1 MIFFFSRW
9 ILLLSNKNM
18 SKKCFNDLLDEKWS
32 KMWTWET
39 FFIRFSGY
47 NIPKSLMCYGR
58 KKFCRI
64 LACYFRQICFQNIGI
79 NFFWEN
85 VEIDR
90 GLFSDRKI
98 SPRKIH
104 SGRLPPAPLQQTP
117 LWFRVTVCDRVRA
130 GGNLLVGNFPST
142 LFPVRI
148 TRSYWIFD
156 LLIK

>member
-104 SGRLPPAPLQQTP
+104 SGRLPPALSNKLP
-117 LWFRVTVCDRVRA
+117 
-130 GGNLLVGNFPST
+130 
-142 LFPVRI
+142 
-148 TRSYWIFD
+148 FD
-156 LLIK
+156 LGLRFATGLGLGEIFQWAIFLVPYFPWG